1 MKKDFKKTEIVPDE
15 QSLSFS
21 DEEMINIKKIAGRDL
36 SNVKINPSDSG
47 YEIILEMQIQKIIKE
62 EYS

>member
-1 MKKDFKKTEIVPDE
+1 MKKKSNKTIMTHEKQAESLSDE
-15 QSLSFS
+15 QMK
-21 DEEMINIKKIAGRDL
+21 EIKKIAERDL
-36 SNVKINPSDSG
+36 SNIKISSSDSG